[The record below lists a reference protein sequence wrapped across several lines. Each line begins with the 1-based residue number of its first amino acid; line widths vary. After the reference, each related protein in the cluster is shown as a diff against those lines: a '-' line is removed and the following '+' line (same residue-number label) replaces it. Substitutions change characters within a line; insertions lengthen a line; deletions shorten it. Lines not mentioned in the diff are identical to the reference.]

1 MEAHDDGE
9 MVRPVPLDNDDTH
22 APSNAIRFRGTKT
35 QVRGRPWLPML
46 LAGGSIVLLLG
57 VVSVLGALEF
67 ETPPNVEPRSFSSQ
81 PGSVASGAAAPPLT
95 LPPALEESLPGLT
108 DRLTLITLTE
118 KGFVTLLWDPS
129 FRIPR
134 EYPLSVPTIDPAS
147 SVFVRFDSAGRT
159 LAIGRRSPSGY
170 LVYLGDP
177 TNLGPEPGLISDS
190 RIAWHATKIGALAWV
205 AVRDDGKLELRTGSV
220 NPLTGDLM
228 DETLIT
234 TLEAPTRVVRW
245 DSAGFIL
252 DDGREIHSLDP
263 AGRTLW
269 SREGSMPSVTPS
281 LVVAAVPNEAS
292 DTTRWE
298 VIDRASGDPVEL
310 DVAGSPDSATIV
322 TSRELDIVAAISGND
337 TRSTLTVGGPDLVA
351 KRIVQV
357 DADVTPIGFTTGNAY
372 MIFEATGTND
382 LIFVNWRTGATQ
394 SLDIPDIYE
403 VLALDLS

>member
-22 APSNAIRFRGTKT
+22 APSNAIRDRGTKT

-67 ETPPNVEPRSFSSQ
+67 ETPPNVEPPSFSSQ
-81 PGSVASGAAAPPLT
+81 PGSVASGSEAPPLT

-177 TNLGPEPGLISDS
+177 TNLGSEPGLISDS

-281 LVVAAVPNEAS
+281 LVVAAVPDEAS

-310 DVAGSPDSATIV
+310 NTPGSPDSATIV
-322 TSRELDIVAAISGND
+322 TSRELDIVATISGND

-372 MIFEATGTND
+372 MIFEANGTND

>member
-1 MEAHDDGE
+1 M
-9 MVRPVPLDNDDTH
+9 
-22 APSNAIRFRGTKT
+22 
-35 QVRGRPWLPML
+35 
-46 LAGGSIVLLLG
+46 
-57 VVSVLGALEF
+57 
-67 ETPPNVEPRSFSSQ
+67 
-81 PGSVASGAAAPPLT
+81 
-95 LPPALEESLPGLT
+95 
-108 DRLTLITLTE
+108 
-118 KGFVTLLWDPS
+118 TLLWDPS

-177 TNLGPEPGLISDS
+177 TNLGSEPGLISDS

-281 LVVAAVPNEAS
+281 LVVAAVPDEAS

-310 DVAGSPDSATIV
+310 NTPGSPDSATIV
-322 TSRELDIVAAISGND
+322 TSRELDIVATISGND

-372 MIFEATGTND
+372 MIFEANGTND